1 MNEQLQAQFVQIIQS
16 VSESAVS
23 AKNFVLTE
31 LPDVAQQVIN
41 WYLFKYVFENIIAL
55 ICIIFAIYL
64 LTKLFQVPV
73 NKSSSNKF
81 QLFCYTFSRI
91 NGEMKE
97 LSPTVLIPIVAVII
111 CLVLSIAYFNLDCFK
126 ILIAPKLWLIEYT
139 TNILRK

>member
-16 VSESAVS
+16 VSESAAS
-23 AKNFVLTE
+23 AKNFVLSE

-41 WYLFKYVFENIIAL
+41 WYLFKSIFENIIAL
-55 ICIIFAIYL
+55 IFIIFAIYL

-73 NKSSSNKF
+73 SKSKANKV
-81 QLFCYTFSRI
+81 QLFCYEFTRD
-91 NGEMKE
+91 GETKGLM
-97 LSPTVLIPIVAVII
+97 PTVLIPVAAIII
-111 CLVLSIAYFNLDCFK
+111 CTVLSINYFNLDCFK

>member
-1 MNEQLQAQFVQIIQS
+1 MNEQLQAQFIQIIQS
-16 VSESAVS
+16 VSESAAS
-23 AKNFVLTE
+23 AKNFVLSE

-41 WYLFKYVFENIIAL
+41 WYLFKYIFENIIAL

-64 LTKLFQVPV
+64 LTKLFQVPI
-73 NKSSSNKF
+73 NKSGSNKF

-97 LSPTVLIPIVAVII
+97 LSPTVLIPVAAIII
-111 CLVLSIAYFNLDCFK
+111 CTVLSIDYFNLDCFK

>member
-1 MNEQLQAQFVQIIQS
+1 MNEQLQAQFIQIIQS
-16 VSESAVS
+16 VSESATS
-23 AKNFVLTE
+23 AKNFVLAE

-41 WYLFKYVFENIIAL
+41 WYLFKSVFENIIAL
-55 ICIIFAIYL
+55 ICITFAIYL

-91 NGEMKE
+91 NEEMKE
-97 LSPTVLIPIVAVII
+97 LSPTVLIPIAAIII
-111 CLVLSIAYFNLDCFK
+111 CTVLSINYFNLDCFK
-126 ILIAPKLWLIEYT
+126 IIIAPKLWFIEYT

>member
-1 MNEQLQAQFVQIIQS
+1 MNEQLQAQFIQIIQS
-16 VSESAVS
+16 VSESTAS
-23 AKNFVLTE
+23 AKNFVLSE

-41 WYLFKYVFENIIAL
+41 WYLFKSVFENAIAL

-73 NKSSSNKF
+73 SKSSSNKF
-81 QLFCYTFSRI
+81 QLFCYIFSRI

-97 LSPTVLIPIVAVII
+97 LSPRVLIPIVAIII
-111 CLVLSIAYFNLDCFK
+111 CTVLSINYFNLDCFK
-126 ILIAPKLWLIEYT
+126 IIIAPKLWLIEYA